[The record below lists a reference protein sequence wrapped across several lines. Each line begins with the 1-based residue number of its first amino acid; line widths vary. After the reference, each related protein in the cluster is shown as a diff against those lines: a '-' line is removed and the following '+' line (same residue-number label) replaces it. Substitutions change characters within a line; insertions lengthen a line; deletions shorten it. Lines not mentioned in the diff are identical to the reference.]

1 MPDQEQASFELSPRW
16 RLGVLI
22 SVLIGFAILSWIA
35 VKAYS
40 EAPPVPE
47 QVVSAAGETIFTGAD
62 IRAGQQVFLRY
73 GLMEN
78 GTIWGHGAY
87 LGPDFSAA
95 TCTPW
100 PWRPRTWE
108 SQRLFGRAPAALTG
122 LQRDR
127 MPGDLVFIFL
137 GVVPMV
143 LAALLTYR
151 SLLRPRTASP
161 R

>member
-22 SVLIGFAILSWIA
+22 SVLIGLAILSWIA
-35 VKAYS
+35 VRAYR
-40 EAPPVPE
+40 EAPPIPE

-78 GTIWGHGAY
+78 GSIWGHGAY

-95 TCTPW
+95 YLHTLALEASDL
-100 PWRPRTWE
+100 E
-108 SQRLFGRAPAALTG
+108 SRRLYGRAPAALTD
-122 LQRDR
+122 LQRDAVR
-127 MPGDLVFIFL
+127 AAVPQLLQENRYDSQDRRPGIH
-137 GVVPMV
+137 
-143 LAALLTYR
+143 
-151 SLLRPRTASP
+151 
-161 R
+161 